1 MHLVEAHG
9 CIHRYYH
16 GFPPMERPSDNH
28 PIGVVHGIATML
40 WKLSQEK
47 PGYAAMVFDKG
58 RSTAR
63 TKLDP
68 CYKANRQPPDKNLT
82 CQIPL
87 ARRTAEMFGFYVVES
102 EGIEADDL
110 IATYTRLAVEAGHEV
125 TIVSPDKDLYQ
136 LIQDGVSIFDP
147 RKNIPIGS
155 DEVRLKFGVHPEQ
168 MIDFQA
174 MCGDVSDNIKGIKNI
189 GPKKAAALL
198 DQFGS
203 LEAILDNTHAI
214 PQVGMRRNIEQD
226 ANRARLAKKMV
237 TLDQCIPVTCG
248 IDRFVYSGFD
258 SGSVLAFLEEM
269 ELVTLRGE
277 IEKSLAQAA

>member
-1 MHLVEAHG
+1 
-9 CIHRYYH
+9 
-16 GFPPMERPSDNH
+16 MERPSDGH
-28 PIGVVHGIATML
+28 PVGVVHGIATML
-40 WKLSQEK
+40 WKLNQEK
-47 PGYAAMVFDKG
+47 PAHAAMVFDKG

-63 TKLDP
+63 LRLDP
-68 CYKANRQPPDKNLT
+68 AYKANRKPPDKDLI

-87 ARRTAEMFGFYVVES
+87 ARRAAEIFGFYVVES

-110 IATYTRLAVEAGHEV
+110 IATYARLAVEAGHEV

-136 LIQDGVSIFDP
+136 LIRDGVSIFDP

-155 DEVRLKFGVHPEQ
+155 DEVRIRFGVRPEQ

-174 MCGDVSDNIKGIKNI
+174 LCGDVSDNIKGVRNI
-189 GPKKAAALL
+189 GPKKAAPLL
-198 DQFGS
+198 EQFGS
-203 LEAILDNTHAI
+203 LEAILDNTHSI
-214 PQVGMRRNIEQD
+214 PQVGMRRNLEQD
-226 ANRARLAKKMV
+226 ANQARLAKKMV
-237 TLDQCIPVTCG
+237 TLDQFVPVTCG
-248 IDRFVYSGFD
+248 IDRFAYSGFD